1 MKRPWNEKQL
11 FSSTEKNSEKWETP
25 DSLFTHLYQEFGFD
39 LDAAAEEH
47 NAKLPSY
54 ISPQQDSLSQDWFT
68 LGTTVWLNPPY
79 GRQIKHWIR
88 KAYEESLKG
97 ICVVVLT
104 FARTDTDWW
113 HTYARRAA
121 EIRMIKGRVKF
132 VREDGHAGPATAPSA
147 LLIFDEKR
155 REPIVRHVEVPR
167 E

>member
-1 MKRPWNEKQL
+1 MNRPWNEKQL

-25 DSLFTHLYQEFGFD
+25 QSLFNHIHQEFHFD

-47 NAKLPSY
+47 NTKLPSY
-54 ISPQQDSLSQDWFT
+54 ISPEQDSLSQDWST

-113 HTYARRAA
+113 HTYASRAA

-132 VREDGHAGPATAPSA
+132 VREDGHTGPATAPSA

-155 REPIVRHVEVPR
+155 RNPVVRHVEVPR